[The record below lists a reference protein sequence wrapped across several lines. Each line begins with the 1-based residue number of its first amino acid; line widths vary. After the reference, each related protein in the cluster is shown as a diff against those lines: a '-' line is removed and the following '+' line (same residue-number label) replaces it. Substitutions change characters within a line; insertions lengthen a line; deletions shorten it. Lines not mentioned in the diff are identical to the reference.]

1 MDIWI
6 SGYASGTVNV
16 CTQRQRHNCSHSVD
30 RRFRRSEH
38 IDIDNDNRIEPLET
52 HQNATVD
59 DPASCM
65 GTQTEQVRAMAEG
78 NKKAKCRPSI
88 AIDGGDGNDRIQ
100 QVQRNK
106 IIILIHIRQVGRG
119 EGHPDRRGV
128 AAR

>member
-1 MDIWI
+1 MTI
-6 SGYASGTVNV
+6 
-16 CTQRQRHNCSHSVD
+16 
-30 RRFRRSEH
+30 E
-38 IDIDNDNRIEPLET
+38 IEPLET

-65 GTQTEQVRAMAEG
+65 GTQTEQVRAIAEG

-119 EGHPDRRGV
+119 EGHPERRGV

>member
-6 SGYASGTVNV
+6 SGYASGTMNTR
-16 CTQRQRHNCSHSVD
+16 CI
-30 RRFRRSEH
+30 RSGSGTIAATASTGDSDAANTSTPTMTIE
-38 IDIDNDNRIEPLET
+38 IEPLET

-88 AIDGGDGNDRIQ
+88 AIDGGDDNDRIQ
-100 QVQRNK
+100 QVQYNG
-106 IIILIHIRQVGRG
+106 IR
-119 EGHPDRRGV
+119 
-128 AAR
+128 

>member
-6 SGYASGTVNV
+6 SGYASGTMNV
-16 CTQRQRHNCSHSVD
+16 CTQRQRQRHNCSHTASTGD
-30 RRFRRSEH
+30 SDAANTSTPTMTIE
-38 IDIDNDNRIEPLET
+38 IEPLET

-88 AIDGGDGNDRIQ
+88 AIDGGDDNDRIQ
-100 QVQRNK
+100 QVQYNG
-106 IIILIHIRQVGRG
+106 IR
-119 EGHPDRRGV
+119 
-128 AAR
+128 